1 VARSQANRRAPDEPE
16 ESVDDCDEHIAWA
29 LREWTQIEPDVEAIV
44 TRIGKANRYIE
55 RAAVDTLE
63 SLDLAQGEL
72 KVLLR
77 LSRGRR
83 SHGEIARDLLV
94 STGTMTNRLD
104 KLEAAGFVSRHAD
117 PADRRGVIVEL
128 TASGRQVLD
137 RYIGVQAA
145 REQRLL
151 SAMSAE
157 DKRQLNRLLRKLL
170 ASVEAGSGV
179 VKR

>member
-1 VARSQANRRAPDEPE
+1 VDRSESTRGAVDEPE
-16 ESVDDCDEHIAWA
+16 ESVDDCDQHIAWA
-29 LREWTQIEPDVEAIV
+29 LREWTQIDPDVEAIV

-72 KVLLR
+72 RVLLR

-128 TASGRQVLD
+128 TPSGREVLD

-145 REQRLL
+145 REKHLL

-157 DKRQLNRLLRKLL
+157 DKRELSRLLRKLL
-170 ASVEAGSGV
+170 ASVEARAAV